1 MKSEAAAAV
10 LMERVV
16 GSAGTLILV
25 ALGLVLAIGRYN
37 DIELLIWLEVGFVI
51 GLSIL
56 MILLFSRRANTWLQ
70 ERSSTRRLVR
80 VFQSVWQALHSY
92 RDRPGALLAVLGIT
106 LAIQMRESSPSGSVA
121 KRSGSTSP
129 RSSTS

>member
-1 MKSEAAAAV
+1 
-10 LMERVV
+10 MERVV

-70 ERSSTRRLVR
+70 ERGGTRRLVR
-80 VFQSVWQALHSY
+80 VFQSVLA
-92 RDRPGALLAVLGIT
+92 GA
-106 LAIQMRESSPSGSVA
+106 P
-121 KRSGSTSP
+121 
-129 RSSTS
+129 